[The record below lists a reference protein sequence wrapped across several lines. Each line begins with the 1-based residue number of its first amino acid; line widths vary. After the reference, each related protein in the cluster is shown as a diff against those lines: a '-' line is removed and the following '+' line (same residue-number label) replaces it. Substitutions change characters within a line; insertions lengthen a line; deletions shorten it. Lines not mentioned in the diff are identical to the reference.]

1 MRRAALLCLLVVL
14 AAVGAGCGG
23 GGGAAPAETEERR
36 PGDPG
41 VDVVTR
47 LVRAV
52 RANDV
57 AALWELLSEPSRRRA
72 GGNLRAFGEKDAVE
86 LARQIRPFLTTG
98 FDVVVSERI
107 TDVFGVVA
115 VARDE
120 RAWAGALR
128 LEDDE
133 WKLELLGPV
142 TIEVLGPRPGSRGS
156 VGQIGVEVHGRGAE
170 GNALLYLD
178 GVSLV
183 VRAAVGPAS
192 ATVFANLASRL
203 APGLHN
209 AVAFASR
216 GGNAAATA
224 WTFRAT

>member
-1 MRRAALLCLLVVL
+1 MRRAVLLCLLVAL
-14 AAVGAGCGG
+14 AAGCGN

-41 VDVVTR
+41 LDVVTR

-52 RANDV
+52 RANDA
-57 AALWELLSEPSRRRA
+57 AALWELLSKPSRRRA
-72 GGNLRAFGEKDAVE
+72 GGSLRAFREKEAGE
-86 LARQIRPFLTTG
+86 LAREIRPFLISG

-115 VARDE
+115 IARDE

-128 LEDDE
+128 LEGAE
-133 WKLELLGPV
+133 WKLELPGPL
-142 TIEVLGPRPGSRGS
+142 TLEVLGPRPGSRGP

-209 AVAFASR
+209 AVAFANR
-216 GGNAAATA
+216 GGDAAASA